1 MTDHR
6 SSYRCA
12 SKEDAMTSIR
22 IKAGP
27 LVVEAELNDSPTA
40 QAIAAALPIK
50 GKANCW
56 GDEIYFR
63 IPVSKEAMADARAE
77 MAVGELAYW
86 PPGQAFCIFFG
97 PTPASSDERPQAAS
111 PANPLGRIL
120 GDASKFREVA
130 SGAEVIL
137 EKA

>member
-1 MTDHR
+1 MT
-6 SSYRCA
+6 
-12 SKEDAMTSIR
+12 TTLR

-27 LVVEAELNDSPTA
+27 LIVEAWLNDSHTA

-63 IPVSKEAMADARAE
+63 VPVKKEAIADARAE
-77 MAVGELAYW
+77 MDVGELAYW

-97 PTPASSDERPQAAS
+97 PTPASSDKRPQAAS
-111 PANPLGRIL
+111 PANPIGRIL
-120 GDASKFREVA
+120 GDASLFREIA
-130 SGAEVIL
+130 SGAEVIV
-137 EKA
+137 EKTWISH